1 MLGLLYDLAGYRST
15 GNAITSQGP
24 CSVQNT
30 DSGQVSADKQIKR
43 RSCIV
48 GESVVIRRDIV
59 LSEMTQAQKDKHYM
73 TSLICCDL
81 YTICYEIKLGDKR
94 QK

>member
-1 MLGLLYDLAGYRST
+1 M
-15 GNAITSQGP
+15 
-24 CSVQNT
+24 
-30 DSGQVSADKQIKR
+30 
-43 RSCIV
+43 

-81 YTICYEIKLGDKR
+81 YTIYYEIKLGDKI